1 MLFNSRV
8 SYSIIVFIMSMILL
22 FITKPKLAFEKD
34 GSLKFFGISQK
45 KDTIYSVGV
54 LSVVLSL
61 MIFYFFCMIDL
72 IFD

>member
-22 FITKPKLAFEKD
+22 FITKPKLAFEND
-34 GSLKFFGISQK
+34 GSLKSFGISQK
-45 KDTIYSVGV
+45 KDTVYSVGV
-54 LSVVLSL
+54 ISVLLSL

>member
-22 FITKPKLAFEKD
+22 FITRPKLAFEND
-34 GSLKFFGISQK
+34 GSLKSFGIFQK
-45 KDTIYSVGV
+45 KDTVYSVGV
-54 LSVVLSL
+54 ISVLLSL